1 MRVYDEDPAYV
12 ARFKTAFKKDLAER
26 QAVMNNEWLKL
37 SSALDPR
44 FKDLKG
50 LARGDI
56 QQVWSSLEKIL
67 QKAEPST
74 HTPQPSEEN
83 EPAKKRRIL
92 LLGSESDSE
101 SEEEN
106 HVNNVLQNYRAQPTI
121 EMDECPL
128 EWWSVNAEAH
138 IKLSSS
144 AHKYLAMPATTVP
157 CERLFSLAG
166 SIVQKKR
173 ASLNSENKYEVEQK
187 ICKYV
192 QNKLDEKKA
201 KRKEKLVTL
210 RESLTAVKEKYEEAM
225 ANISQMEDENS
236 NLRSDVETLQD
247 SVQEL
252 DRELAV
258 SQITCKELT
267 RECDGAKQQLR
278 ILQSECSEM
287 KDILLKDCERV
298 PEVHRM
304 LMSQNEVLKKLL
316 KQNEELMQASLDE
329 AESKYEKTVM
339 TNAELEKKNS
349 DLMSLV
355 TTLQGTVEVM
365 EKKLAETCRKCD
377 DIRRECEQ
385 EREAHIK
392 QKLRCADFRKALS
405 ECSQLLKENEQELG
419 AHNIQMSQYD
429 QMTLTHNE
437 KLLKKQMAEAEK
449 RYEQEKETN
458 AHLVKEKLDLMS
470 QVENLKGKVEGLG
483 ELLAEKRRQCAEAL
497 LECSIAKSIQTMTKS
512 KEETL
517 EQEKDSIRV
526 SLCEAETKYSEV
538 MKTNTK
544 LENENSTL
552 HFTVV
557 RLQDLVHNLKKEL
570 SETKRTCNAALR
582 ECEQERE
589 AYSIMQSQCDQMKQT
604 LSDQE
609 KSHTVS
615 LAKAVEKY
623 NQAMESNVQLEN
635 EKSDLM
641 YQVHKLEGTV
651 QQLEEKLS
659 DSAMMCG
666 AIKQCANMLWVLK
679 FQASLPEAE
688 EKHEPAMESSA
699 QLDGEKSELMS
710 QVNSLRCL
718 VRQLEEELSET
729 RRNCE
734 ERREIESSKVLNT
747 LQM

>member
-1 MRVYDEDPAYV
+1 MRHLMTFIRSQTADLVLRPLLFAAGAAAAVTAAGVYYYINLDGDGE
-12 ARFKTAFKKDLAER
+12 RKAER
-26 QAVMNNEWLKL
+26 ADSPDTGDPVETLSTDTNCSLVESDLMFDVNGVRDAQTNSTVPEDSERAEEAYRILQSQYEETLKQRDGLLMVSLPEAERKYKQVMKTN
-37 SSALDPR
+37 A
-44 FKDLKG
+44 
-50 LARGDI
+50 
-56 QQVWSSLEKIL
+56 QLEKEKSKLMSRVDTL
-67 QKAEPST
+67 QGSMQQLGHLLCET
-74 HTPQPSEEN
+74 RTECIE
-83 EPAKKRRIL
+83 AKR
-92 LLGSESDSE
+92 
-101 SEEEN
+101 
-106 HVNNVLQNYRAQPTI
+106 
-121 EMDECPL
+121 
-128 EWWSVNAEAH
+128 
-138 IKLSSS
+138 
-144 AHKYLAMPATTVP
+144 
-157 CERLFSLAG
+157 
-166 SIVQKKR
+166 
-173 ASLNSENKYEVEQK
+173 KYEVEQK

-666 AIKQCANMLWVLK
+666 AIKQ
-679 FQASLPEAE
+679 ASLPEAE

>member
-1 MRVYDEDPAYV
+1 MRHLMTFIRSQTADLVLRPLLFAAGAAAAVTAAGVYYYINLDGDGE
-12 ARFKTAFKKDLAER
+12 RKAER
-26 QAVMNNEWLKL
+26 ADSPDTGDPVETLSTDTNCSLVESDLMFDVNGVRDAQTNSTVPEDSERAEEAYRILQSQYEETLKQRDGLLMVSLPEAERKYKQVMKTN
-37 SSALDPR
+37 A
-44 FKDLKG
+44 
-50 LARGDI
+50 
-56 QQVWSSLEKIL
+56 QLEKEKSKLMSRVDTL
-67 QKAEPST
+67 QGSMQQLGHLLCET
-74 HTPQPSEEN
+74 RTECIE
-83 EPAKKRRIL
+83 AKR
-92 LLGSESDSE
+92 
-101 SEEEN
+101 
-106 HVNNVLQNYRAQPTI
+106 
-121 EMDECPL
+121 
-128 EWWSVNAEAH
+128 
-138 IKLSSS
+138 
-144 AHKYLAMPATTVP
+144 
-157 CERLFSLAG
+157 
-166 SIVQKKR
+166 
-173 ASLNSENKYEVEQK
+173 KYEVEQK

-666 AIKQCANMLWVLK
+666 AIKQKYEQERQAYSILK
-679 FQASLPEAE
+679 LQYNQMKE
-688 EKHEPAMESSA
+688 
-699 QLDGEKSELMS
+699 
-710 QVNSLRCL
+710 
-718 VRQLEEELSET
+718 
-729 RRNCE
+729 
-734 ERREIESSKVLNT
+734 T
-747 LQM
+747 LQHNKVPPSVII

>member
-1 MRVYDEDPAYV
+1 MRHLMTFIRSQTADLVLRPLLFAAGAAAAVTAAGVYYYINLDGDGE
-12 ARFKTAFKKDLAER
+12 RKAER
-26 QAVMNNEWLKL
+26 ADSPDTGDPVETLSTDTNCSLVESDLMFDVNGVRDAQTNSTVPEDSERAEEAYRILQSQYEETLKQRDGLLMVSLPEAERKYKQVMKTN
-37 SSALDPR
+37 A
-44 FKDLKG
+44 
-50 LARGDI
+50 
-56 QQVWSSLEKIL
+56 QLEKEKSKLMSRVDTL
-67 QKAEPST
+67 QGSMQQLGHLLCET
-74 HTPQPSEEN
+74 RTECIE
-83 EPAKKRRIL
+83 AKR
-92 LLGSESDSE
+92 
-101 SEEEN
+101 
-106 HVNNVLQNYRAQPTI
+106 
-121 EMDECPL
+121 
-128 EWWSVNAEAH
+128 
-138 IKLSSS
+138 
-144 AHKYLAMPATTVP
+144 
-157 CERLFSLAG
+157 
-166 SIVQKKR
+166 
-173 ASLNSENKYEVEQK
+173 KYEVEQK

-734 ERREIESSKVLNT
+734 EITEERDRELKGS
-747 LQM
+747 

>member
-1 MRVYDEDPAYV
+1 MRHLMTFIRSQTADLVLRPLLFAAGAAAAVTAAGVYYYINLDGDGE
-12 ARFKTAFKKDLAER
+12 RKAER
-26 QAVMNNEWLKL
+26 ADSPDTGDPVETLSTDTNCSLVESDLMFDVNGVRDAQTNSTVPEDSERAEEAYRILQSQYEETLKQRDGLLMVSLPEAERKYKQVMKTN
-37 SSALDPR
+37 A
-44 FKDLKG
+44 
-50 LARGDI
+50 
-56 QQVWSSLEKIL
+56 QLEKEKSKLMSRVDTL
-67 QKAEPST
+67 QGSMQQLGHLLCET
-74 HTPQPSEEN
+74 RTECIE
-83 EPAKKRRIL
+83 AKR
-92 LLGSESDSE
+92 
-101 SEEEN
+101 
-106 HVNNVLQNYRAQPTI
+106 
-121 EMDECPL
+121 
-128 EWWSVNAEAH
+128 
-138 IKLSSS
+138 
-144 AHKYLAMPATTVP
+144 
-157 CERLFSLAG
+157 
-166 SIVQKKR
+166 
-173 ASLNSENKYEVEQK
+173 KYEVEQK

-666 AIKQCANMLWVLK
+666 AIKQ
-679 FQASLPEAE
+679 ASLPEAE

-734 ERREIESSKVLNT
+734 EITEERDRELKGS
-747 LQM
+747 